1 MNEKTFV
8 GFAVAV
14 IVLGLALSPLTQN
27 QADAA
32 MKEDKMMEGKMMDKM
47 MKEPVSIRG
56 DLTAPADDKP
66 FGGDDIGN
74 YLVRVKDDK
83 VRIIAKVDKAMMEDK
98 MMEDKMKEGEMME
111 GKVLEGWLVDMQ
123 SGYKLSTGK
132 LEGGSLVF
140 TQKMVNPFIYDL
152 IVITE
157 EPMHDTD
164 PSPHMPVGGAQI
176 AEPFGQ

>member
-1 MNEKTFV
+1 MKKITFV
-8 GFAVAV
+8 GLAVAV
-14 IVLGLALSPLTQN
+14 IVLGLILSPLAQY

-32 MKEDKMMEGKMMDKM
+32 MKEDKMMDKM
-47 MKEPVSIRG
+47 MKEPVFIKG

-83 VRIIAKVDKAMMEDK
+83 VRIIAKVDKTLMEKMMMEKKEK
-98 MMEDKMKEGEMME
+98 MMEE
-111 GKVLEGWLVDMQ
+111 KVLEGWLVDMQ
-123 SGYKLSTGK
+123 SGYKLSTGQ
-132 LEGGSLVF
+132 LSERNTLIF
-140 TQKMVNPFIYDL
+140 TQKMVNPWIYDL

-164 PSPHMPVGGAQI
+164 PNPHMPVGGAQI
-176 AEPFGQ
+176 PEPFGQ